1 MQSNEKKNWKMRN
14 KMSLSVVI
22 VGAGVLMSAATG
34 DPFETSKQL
43 EVFTSVLQQVQVNYV
58 DEIGAEQAVGSAIKG
73 MLKELDPYTVYYP
86 EDKIEDV
93 RLLQTGEYGGVG
105 CVIQKIDKD
114 IYISDLNNSGPAKSA
129 GIQVGDIIKKVG
141 DIPIDNF
148 SISDVSSLLK
158 GTPDSEVK
166 VLVERGGK
174 EKAFTFNR
182 QNIKSKAVPFYG
194 MRNDGVGYLYLD
206 GFTAK
211 ASSEVRNALIE
222 LKKKNPKGIILDLR
236 GNGGGLLI
244 EAVKIVSY
252 FSDTKDTIVSTRG
265 RGGEIQDVYR
275 KAAKTLLPDLSLAVL
290 VDDRSASASEIVAG
304 AIQDL
309 DRGVILG
316 EKSFGKGLVQQI
328 KPLPFGAQMKVT
340 VAKYY
345 TPSGRCIQR
354 VNYDRDENG
363 TRTKKPAQKEFATVS
378 GRPVVDG
385 DGIHPDSTLS
395 DAYYPE
401 FISAMS
407 AKGLDLR
414 YAANVLN
421 SMEDKSPDD
430 FELSQDQWAAF
441 VRFLA
446 EEEFNFESLGER
458 KLKQLGKAASE
469 LDYLSED
476 DIQSLLKSV
485 EQRKGRLLESQRSEI
500 TKYIEDYLVQKRFGL
515 EGALQRSLHRDTQI
529 NTAASIL
536 LEDGTMNALLGVK

>member
-1 MQSNEKKNWKMRN
+1 MQSSEKKNWQMKN
-14 KMSLSVVI
+14 KMSLSAVI
-22 VGAGVLMSAATG
+22 VSAGVLMSAAAG

-105 CVIQKIDKD
+105 CVIQKIEKD
-114 IYISDLNNSGPAKSA
+114 IYISDLNNSGPAKAA
-129 GIQVGDIIKKVG
+129 GIQVGDIIKKV
-141 DIPIDNF
+141 DDTSIDDF

-166 VLVERGGK
+166 VVVERAGK
-174 EKAFTFNR
+174 EEVFTFNR
-182 QNIKSKAVPFYG
+182 QNITSKAVPFYG
-194 MRNDGVGYLYLD
+194 MREDGIGYVYLD

-211 ASSEVRNALIE
+211 ASSEVRNALIN
-222 LKKKNPKGIILDLR
+222 LKKQNPKGIILDLR
-236 GNGGGLLI
+236 GNGGGLLM

-275 KAAKTLLPDLSLAVL
+275 KAAKTLFPDLPLAVL
-290 VDDRSASASEIVAG
+290 VDEIVAG

-345 TPSGRCIQR
+345 TPSGRCIQK

-363 TRTKKPAQKEFATVS
+363 KRTKKAAQKEFATAS

-385 DGIHPDSTLS
+385 DGIHPDSTLA

-401 FISAMS
+401 FVSAMS

-414 YAANVLN
+414 YAASVVE
-421 SMEDKSPDD
+421 SMEGGSPDA
-430 FELSQDQWAAF
+430 FTLSEEQWTAF
-441 VRFLA
+441 TAFLA
-446 EEEFNFESLGER
+446 GEAFTFESLGER
-458 KLKQLGKAASE
+458 KLKQLEKAASE
-469 LDYLSED
+469 LDYLSEE
-476 DIQSLLKSV
+476 DIQILLANV
-485 EQRKGRLLESQRSEI
+485 EQRKGKVLESQRAEI
-500 TKYIEDYLVQKRFGL
+500 TEYLEDYLVQKHFGL
-515 EGALQRSLHRDTQI
+515 EGTLERGLTRDAQI

-536 LEDGTMNALLGVK
+536 LEAGTMEALLGVK

>member
-1 MQSNEKKNWKMRN
+1 MKSSEKKNWQMKN
-14 KMSLSVVI
+14 KLSLWAVI
-22 VGAGVLMSAATG
+22 VSAGVLMSAAAG

-43 EVFTSVLQQVQVNYV
+43 EVFTAVLQQVQVNYV

-105 CVIQKIDKD
+105 CVIQKIEKD
-114 IYISDLNNSGPAKSA
+114 IYISDLNNSGPAKAA
-129 GIQVGDIIKKVG
+129 GIQVGDIIKKV
-141 DIPIDNF
+141 DDTPIDDF

-166 VLVERGGK
+166 VVVERGGM
-174 EKAFTFNR
+174 EEVFTFNR
-182 QNIKSKAVPFYG
+182 QNITSKAVPFYG
-194 MRNDGVGYLYLD
+194 MREDGIGYIYLD

-211 ASSEVRNALIE
+211 ASSEVRNALVN
-222 LKKKNPKGIILDLR
+222 LKKQDPKGIILDLR
-236 GNGGGLLI
+236 GNGGGLLM

-265 RGGEIQDVYR
+265 RGGEIQDAYR
-275 KAAKTLLPDLSLAVL
+275 KAAKTLFPDLPLAVL

-345 TPSGRCIQR
+345 TPSGRCIQK

-363 TRTKKPAQKEFATVS
+363 NRTKKAAQKEFATAS

-385 DGIHPDSTLS
+385 DGIHPDSTLA

-401 FISAMS
+401 FVSAMS

-414 YAANVLN
+414 YAASVLS
-421 SMEDKSPDD
+421 SMEKDAAS
-430 FELSQDQWAAF
+430 FELSPEQWTAF
-441 VRFLA
+441 EGFLK
-446 EEEFNFESLGER
+446 EEAFTFESLGER
-458 KLKQLGKAASE
+458 RLKQLEEAASE
-469 LDYLSED
+469 LDYLSEE
-476 DIQSLLKSV
+476 DIQILLANV
-485 EQRKGRLLESQRSEI
+485 QERKGKVLQSQRAEI
-500 TKYIEDYLVQKRFGL
+500 TEYLEDFLVQKRFGL
-515 EGALQRSLHRDTQI
+515 EGTLERGLTRDVQI

-536 LEDGTMNALLGVK
+536 LDQGTMEALLGVK

>member
-1 MQSNEKKNWKMRN
+1 MKN
-14 KMSLSVVI
+14 KMSLWAVI
-22 VGAGVLMSAATG
+22 VSAGVLMSAAAG

-43 EVFTSVLQQVQVNYV
+43 EVFTAVLQQVQVNYV

-105 CVIQKIDKD
+105 CVIQKIEKD
-114 IYISDLNNSGPAKSA
+114 IYISDLNNSGPAKAA
-129 GIQVGDIIKKVG
+129 GIQVGDIIKKV
-141 DIPIDNF
+141 DDTSIDDF

-166 VLVERGGK
+166 VVVERSGQ
-174 EKAFTFNR
+174 EEVFTFNR
-182 QNIKSKAVPFYG
+182 QNITSKAVPFYG
-194 MRNDGVGYLYLD
+194 MREDGIGYVYLD

-211 ASSEVRNALIE
+211 ASSEVRNALVN
-222 LKKKNPKGIILDLR
+222 LKKQDPKGIILDLR
-236 GNGGGLLI
+236 GNGGGLLM

-275 KAAKTLLPDLSLAVL
+275 KAAKTLFPDLPLAVL

-345 TPSGRCIQR
+345 TPSGRCIQK

-363 TRTKKPAQKEFATVS
+363 KRTKKAAQKEFATAS

-385 DGIHPDSTLS
+385 DGIHPDSTLA
-395 DAYYPE
+395 DDYYPE
-401 FISAMS
+401 FVSAMS
-407 AKGLDLR
+407 SKGLDLR
-414 YAANVLN
+414 YAASVMG
-421 SMEDKSPDD
+421 SMEGAVPDA
-430 FELSQDQWAAF
+430 FALSEVQWTAF
-441 VRFLA
+441 KEFLA
-446 EEEFNFESLGER
+446 GEAFTFESLGER
-458 KLKQLGKAASE
+458 KLKQLEKAASE
-469 LDYLSED
+469 LDYLSEE
-476 DIQSLLKSV
+476 DIQDLLANV
-485 EQRKGRLLESQRSEI
+485 EQRKGKVLESQRAEI
-500 TKYIEDYLVQKRFGL
+500 TEYLEDYLVQKHFGL
-515 EGALQRSLHRDTQI
+515 EGTLERGLTRDAQI
-529 NTAASIL
+529 NAAASIL
-536 LEDGTMNALLGVK
+536 LEQGTMDALLGVK

>member
-1 MQSNEKKNWKMRN
+1 MKN
-14 KMSLSVVI
+14 KMSLWAVI
-22 VGAGVLMSAATG
+22 VSAGVLMSAAAG

-43 EVFTSVLQQVQVNYV
+43 EVFTAVLQQVQVNYV

-105 CVIQKIDKD
+105 CVIQKIEKD
-114 IYISDLNNSGPAKSA
+114 IYISDLNNSGPAKAA
-129 GIQVGDIIKKVG
+129 GIQVGDIIKKV
-141 DIPIDNF
+141 DDTSIDDF

-158 GTPDSEVK
+158 GTPDSKVK
-166 VLVERGGK
+166 VVVERSGK
-174 EKAFTFNR
+174 EEVFTFNR
-182 QNIKSKAVPFYG
+182 QNITSKAVPFYG
-194 MRNDGVGYLYLD
+194 MREDGIGYVYLD

-211 ASSEVRNALIE
+211 ASSEVRNALVN
-222 LKKKNPKGIILDLR
+222 LKKQDPKGIILDLR
-236 GNGGGLLI
+236 GNGGGLLM

-275 KAAKTLLPDLSLAVL
+275 KAAKTLFPDLPLAVL

-345 TPSGRCIQR
+345 TPSGRCIQK
-354 VNYDRDENG
+354 VNYGRDENG
-363 TRTKKPAQKEFATVS
+363 KRTKKAAQKEFATAS

-385 DGIHPDSTLS
+385 DGIHPDSTLA

-401 FISAMS
+401 FVSAMS

-414 YAANVLN
+414 YAASVMG
-421 SMEDKSPDD
+421 SMEGAVPDA
-430 FELSQDQWAAF
+430 FALSGAQWTAF
-441 VRFLA
+441 KEFLA
-446 EEEFNFESLGER
+446 GEAFTFESLGER
-458 KLKQLGKAASE
+458 KLKQLEKAASE
-469 LDYLSED
+469 LDYLSEE
-476 DIQSLLKSV
+476 DIQDLLANV
-485 EQRKGRLLESQRSEI
+485 EQRKGKVLESQRAEI
-500 TKYIEDYLVQKRFGL
+500 TEYLEDYLVQKHFGL
-515 EGALQRSLHRDTQI
+515 EGTLERGLTRDAQI

-536 LEDGTMNALLGVK
+536 LEQGTMDALLGVK

>member
-1 MQSNEKKNWKMRN
+1 MKNKV
-14 KMSLSVVI
+14 SLWAVI
-22 VGAGVLMSAATG
+22 VSAGVLMSAAAG

-43 EVFTSVLQQVQVNYV
+43 EVFTAVLQQVQVNYV

-105 CVIQKIDKD
+105 CVIQKIEKD
-114 IYISDLNNSGPAKSA
+114 IYISDLNNSGPAKAA
-129 GIQVGDIIKKVG
+129 GIQVGDIIKKV
-141 DIPIDNF
+141 DDTSIDDF

-166 VLVERGGK
+166 VVVERSGR
-174 EKAFTFNR
+174 EEVFTFNR
-182 QNIKSKAVPFYG
+182 QNITSKAVPFYG
-194 MRNDGVGYLYLD
+194 MREDGIGYVYLD

-211 ASSEVRNALIE
+211 ASSEVRSALVN
-222 LKKKNPKGIILDLR
+222 LKKQDPKGIILDLR
-236 GNGGGLLI
+236 GNGGGLLM

-275 KAAKTLLPDLSLAVL
+275 KAAKTLFPDLPLAVL

-345 TPSGRCIQR
+345 TPSGRCIQK

-363 TRTKKPAQKEFATVS
+363 KRTKKAAQKEFATAS

-385 DGIHPDSTLS
+385 DGIHPDSTLA
-395 DAYYPE
+395 DDYYPE
-401 FISAMS
+401 FVSAMS
-407 AKGLDLR
+407 SKGLDLR
-414 YAANVLN
+414 YAASVMG
-421 SMEDKSPDD
+421 SMEDAVPDA
-430 FELSQDQWAAF
+430 FALSEVQWTAF
-441 VRFLA
+441 KEFLA
-446 EEEFNFESLGER
+446 GEAFTFESLGER
-458 KLKQLGKAASE
+458 KLKQLEKAASE
-469 LDYLSED
+469 LDYLSEE
-476 DIQSLLKSV
+476 DIQDLLANV
-485 EQRKGRLLESQRSEI
+485 EQRKGKVLESQRAEI
-500 TKYIEDYLVQKRFGL
+500 TEYLEDYLVQKHFGL
-515 EGALQRSLHRDTQI
+515 EGTLERGLTRDAQI
-529 NTAASIL
+529 NAAASIL
-536 LEDGTMNALLGVK
+536 LDQGTMDALLGVK

>member
-1 MQSNEKKNWKMRN
+1 MKN
-14 KMSLSVVI
+14 KMSLWAVI
-22 VGAGVLMSAATG
+22 VSAGVLMSAAAG

-43 EVFTSVLQQVQVNYV
+43 EVFTAVLQQVQVNYV

-105 CVIQKIDKD
+105 CVIQKIEKD
-114 IYISDLNNSGPAKSA
+114 IYISDLNNSGPAKAA
-129 GIQVGDIIKKVG
+129 GIQVGDIIKKV
-141 DIPIDNF
+141 DDTSIDDF

-166 VLVERGGK
+166 VVVERSGQ
-174 EKAFTFNR
+174 EKVFTFNR
-182 QNIKSKAVPFYG
+182 QNITSKAVPFYG
-194 MRNDGVGYLYLD
+194 MREDGIGYVYLD

-211 ASSEVRNALIE
+211 ASSEVRNALVN
-222 LKKKNPKGIILDLR
+222 LKKQDPKGIILDLR
-236 GNGGGLLI
+236 GNGGGLLM

-275 KAAKTLLPDLSLAVL
+275 KAAKTLFPDLPLAVL

-345 TPSGRCIQR
+345 TPSGRCIQK

-363 TRTKKPAQKEFATVS
+363 KRTKKAAQKEFATAS

-385 DGIHPDSTLS
+385 DGIHPDSTLA
-395 DAYYPE
+395 DDYYPE
-401 FISAMS
+401 FVSAMS
-407 AKGLDLR
+407 SKGLDLR
-414 YAANVLN
+414 YAASVMG
-421 SMEDKSPDD
+421 SMEGAVPDA
-430 FELSQDQWAAF
+430 FALSEVQWTAF
-441 VRFLA
+441 KEFLA
-446 EEEFNFESLGER
+446 SEAFTFESLGER
-458 KLKQLGKAASE
+458 KLKQLEKAASE
-469 LDYLSED
+469 LDYLSEE
-476 DIQSLLKSV
+476 DIQDLLANV
-485 EQRKGRLLESQRSEI
+485 EQRKGKVLESQRAEI
-500 TKYIEDYLVQKRFGL
+500 TEYLEDYLVQKHFGL
-515 EGALQRSLHRDTQI
+515 EGTLERGLTRDAQI
-529 NTAASIL
+529 NAAASIL
-536 LEDGTMNALLGVK
+536 LDQGTMDALLGVK

>member
-1 MQSNEKKNWKMRN
+1 MKSSEKKNWQMKN
-14 KMSLSVVI
+14 KMSLWAVI
-22 VGAGVLMSAATG
+22 VSAGVLMSAAAG

-43 EVFTSVLQQVQVNYV
+43 EVFTAVLQQVQVNYV

-105 CVIQKIDKD
+105 CVIQKIEKD
-114 IYISDLNNSGPAKSA
+114 IYISDLNNSGPAKAA
-129 GIQVGDIIKKVG
+129 GIQVGDIIKKV
-141 DIPIDNF
+141 DDTSIDDF

-166 VLVERGGK
+166 VVVERSGN
-174 EKAFTFNR
+174 EEVFTFNR
-182 QNIKSKAVPFYG
+182 QNITSKAVPFYG
-194 MRNDGVGYLYLD
+194 MREDGIGYVYLD

-211 ASSEVRNALIE
+211 ASSEVRNALVS
-222 LKKKNPKGIILDLR
+222 LKKQDPKGIILDLR
-236 GNGGGLLI
+236 GNGGGLLM

-275 KAAKTLLPDLSLAVL
+275 KAAKTLFPDLPLAVL

-345 TPSGRCIQR
+345 TPSGRCIQK

-363 TRTKKPAQKEFATVS
+363 KRTKKAAQKEFATAS

-385 DGIHPDSTLS
+385 DGIHPDSTLA

-401 FISAMS
+401 FVSAMS

-414 YAANVLN
+414 YAASVMG
-421 SMEDKSPDD
+421 SMEGASPDA
-430 FELSQDQWAAF
+430 FALSEVQWTAF
-441 VRFLA
+441 KEFLTDEA
-446 EEEFNFESLGER
+446 FTFESLGER
-458 KLKQLGKAASE
+458 KLKQLEKAASE
-469 LDYLSED
+469 LDYLSEE
-476 DIQSLLKSV
+476 DIQDLLANV
-485 EQRKGRLLESQRSEI
+485 EQRKGKVLESQRAEI
-500 TKYIEDYLVQKRFGL
+500 TEYLEDYLVQKHFGL
-515 EGALQRSLHRDTQI
+515 EGTLERGLTRDEQI
-529 NTAASIL
+529 NAAASIL
-536 LEDGTMNALLGVK
+536 LEQGTMDALLGVK